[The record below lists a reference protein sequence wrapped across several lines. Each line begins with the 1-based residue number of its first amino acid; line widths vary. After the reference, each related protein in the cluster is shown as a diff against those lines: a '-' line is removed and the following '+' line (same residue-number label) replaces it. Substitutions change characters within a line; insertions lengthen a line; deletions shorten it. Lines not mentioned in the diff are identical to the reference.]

1 MTSIS
6 TVYDPIHRRL
16 VDDDSSDEEKRIWCI
31 VSYSSELHNFNQFI
45 HMFHFFI
52 PFLMNITSSLIII
65 ILSMKASRKIHKDLS
80 IYQILRE
87 EIEQHRHLLVS
98 PFILVILSFPRMII
112 SFVGGCM
119 QSNRSPWIYLIG
131 YLTSFVPPMLTFVVF
146 VLPSNLYKEEFRKT
160 MTYYRQAIRK
170 RMCNTQR

>member
-87 EIEQHRHLLVS
+87 EIEQHRHLLIA
-98 PFILVILSFPRMII
+98 PFVLIVLSLPRLLISLIAGCITSNRHPWLYLLGYLI
-112 SFVGGCM
+112 SFL
-119 QSNRSPWIYLIG
+119 PA
-131 YLTSFVPPMLTFVVF
+131 MLTFIIF
-146 VLPSNLYKEEFRKT
+146 VLPSEFYQEQFQKAVKS
-160 MTYYRQAIRK
+160 YRERLSSLSCYH
-170 RMCNTQR
+170 R